1 MDDHLEAQQAALQA
15 ERAGRAPGSWRR
27 GWAAPTLVFFTSA
40 AVLVLE
46 ILAGRLVAPYVG
58 VTLETYT
65 GVIGT
70 VLAGIAI
77 GAAVGGRVADRRDP
91 RTILGPLLIA

>member
-1 MDDHLEAQQAALQA
+1 MTTRAAAAL
-15 ERAGRAPGSWRR
+15 
-27 GWAAPTLVFFTSA
+27 VFCTSA

-58 VTLETYT
+58 VSIETFT

-70 VLAGIAI
+70 VLAGIAL
-77 GAAVGGRVADRRDP
+77 GSAAGGRLADRRDP
-91 RTILGPLLIA
+91 RR